1 MAGKKSKKFVIA
13 TEGATVD
20 GRTID
25 RSWIDQMASSYNPS
39 VYKAGI
45 NIEHIRGV
53 TPDSP
58 FKNYGYVESLS
69 TQETGDGKLQL
80 LAEINPSDDLV
91 KLVKGYQKTFT
102 SIEVNPKFADTG
114 KAYLQGL
121 AVTDTPAS
129 LGTDMLEFTASKPE
143 GSPLTKRKLH
153 ADNHFSAA
161 VETAI
166 EFVDD
171 DDRSSVILDRITA
184 IFSKKGKADDKRFS
198 DIEQALTEVAEHG
211 QAQTTQSAQALQ
223 QVEQTINAT
232 KQQADGIDAR
242 LKTLETAFAK
252 APAGGGSRPLAT
264 GGGAEQLTEF

>member
-25 RSWIDQMASSYNPS
+25 RSWIEQMAASYNPS

-69 TQETGDGKLQL
+69 TQEADDGKLQL
-80 LAEINPSDDLV
+80 LAEIKPSDDLV

-102 SIEVNPKFADTG
+102 SVEVNPKFADTG

-129 LGTDMLEFTASKPE
+129 LGTDMLEFTASKPDS
-143 GSPLTKRKLH
+143 SPLTKRKLH

-161 VETAI
+161 AETAI
-166 EFVDD
+166 EFVD
-171 DDRSSVILDRITA
+171 VAETPNILDKV
-184 IFSKKGKADDKRFS
+184 KKLFARKETDDNKRFS
-198 DIEQALTEVAEHG
+198 DIELALTEVAEHG
-211 QAQTTQSAQALQ
+211 QAQSTQSAQALQ
-223 QVEQTINAT
+223 QVEQTVNAT
-232 KQQADGIDAR
+232 KQQAESIDAR
-242 LKTLETAFAK
+242 LKTLEEAFAK
-252 APAGGGSRPLAT
+252 TPVGSTTRQVAT
-264 GGGAEQLTEF
+264 GGGDLLTEF

>member
-25 RSWIDQMASSYNPS
+25 RSWIEQMAESYSPS

-69 TQETGDGKLQL
+69 TQETGGKLQL

-129 LGTDMLEFTASKPE
+129 LGTEMLEFTASKPE

-153 ADNHFSAA
+153 AENHFSAA
-161 VETAI
+161 AETAI
-166 EFVDD
+166 EFVDIE
-171 DDRSSVILDRITA
+171 DRTTGILERITA
-184 IFSKKGKADDKRFS
+184 MFSNKGKADAKRFS

-211 QAQTTQSAQALQ
+211 QTQSTQTAQQLQ
-223 QVEQTINAT
+223 QVEQTVNAS
-232 KQQADGIDAR
+232 KQRTDA
-242 LKTLETAFAK
+242 LETRLQALEAAFSK
-252 APAGGGSRPLAT
+252 TPEGTTTRPLAN
-264 GGGAEQLTEF
+264 GGNEVLTEF